1 MQNLRSTDELI
12 QLARASM
19 EHAGYSAEYISA
31 LSSTWDV
38 LKTYLPK
45 KDILHFTPKAGST
58 FLQEKYN
65 INSDY
70 NHLKLSEVDKR
81 RKRAIIILNNC
92 FEHEK
97 ILVPKSYSL
106 SKFNLEFAQEFQE
119 FIDMRIQQDLSLQT
133 INRDIYCLN
142 RLSDYLYDLDIQS
155 LEKIESAHVIGFMKK
170 LSAAGKLASLKGIA
184 SSLRLFFRF
193 IFAKHYVSKDLSSF
207 VPQVKSKPYRIPSVY
222 TQEEIQRLL
231 DSLDRASPKGK
242 RDYAMVLLAARLGM
256 RSSDISELKFENLK
270 WETDTVEFVVKK
282 TGVVAVLPLLDEVG
296 EAIIEYLKYG
306 RPDSKDKHIFL
317 RMQVPLTK
325 ISPSALHA
333 VVSAGL
339 RKADIPLLPGKRHGP
354 HALRAS
360 LASAMLDKGT
370 PLPVISE
377 ALTHA
382 NSDTTRNYL
391 KIDVG
396 QLRKYSLEVPP
407 LGNVWMG
414 GIR

>member
-1 MQNLRSTDELI
+1 MQNPRSTDELI
-12 QLARASM
+12 QLARTSM
-19 EHAGYSAEYISA
+19 EHAGYSATYISA
-31 LSSTWDV
+31 LSITWDV
-38 LKTYLPK
+38 LKTYLSK
-45 KDILHFTPKAGST
+45 KGILHFTPKAGT
-58 FLQEKYN
+58 AFLQEKYN
-65 INSDY
+65 IDSDY
-70 NHLKLSEVDKR
+70 NHPKLSEVDKR
-81 RKRAIIILNNC
+81 RKRAIFILNNC

-106 SKFNLEFAQEFQE
+106 SKFNLEFVQEFQE

-133 INRDIYCLN
+133 INRDICCLN
-142 RLSDYLYDLDIQS
+142 RLSDYLDRLDIQS
-155 LEKIESAHVIGFMKK
+155 LEKMESTHVVGFMKK
-170 LSAAGKLASLKGIA
+170 LSASGRLATLKGIA

-193 IFAKHYVSKDLSSF
+193 IFSKNYVSKDLSSF
-207 VPQVKSKPYRIPSVY
+207 VPQVKSKPYKIPSVY
-222 TQEEIQRLL
+222 THEEIKRLL
-231 DSLDRASPKGK
+231 ESLDRASPKGK

-256 RSSDISELKFENLK
+256 RSSDISELKFENLN
-270 WETDTVEFVVKK
+270 WETDTIEFVVKK
-282 TGVVAVLPLLDEVG
+282 TGAVASLPLLDEVG

-306 RPDSKDKHIFL
+306 RPHSKDKHIFL

-325 ISPSALHA
+325 LSPSALHA

-382 NSDTTRNYL
+382 SSDTTRNYL

-396 QLRKYSLEVPP
+396 QLRKYSLQVPP

-414 GIR
+414 GVR